1 MSVATIEMVMKPWW
15 ELARVYG
22 EPRTVMHHASSST
35 TVPREQYEAYAFN
48 IAGGKVL
55 RESGVRA
62 ENGTWAL
69 TIRLVEY
76 IEPVTLRTRYALDFW
91 TVTPGGKWYVA
102 DHDTR
107 AVIEGIYDHAVRI
120 EALRPSIPRDAE
132 RVGRGTAAYY
142 DVTDVHGPA
151 ADFYVF

>member
-1 MSVATIEMVMKPWW
+1 MSIALAVKPWW
-15 ELARVYG
+15 ELAEQYG
-22 EPRTVMHHASSST
+22 QPRTVMHHATRSNA
-35 TVPREQYEAYAFN
+35 VPREQHAAYAFN

-62 ENGTWAL
+62 ANGKTWAL

-76 IEPVTLRTRYALDFW
+76 IEPATLRTRFALDFW

-107 AVIEGIYDHAVRI
+107 AVIEAVYERAVRI
-120 EALRPSIPRDAE
+120 EAERPSVPVDAE

-142 DVTDVHGPA
+142 DVTDVA
-151 ADFYVF
+151 